1 MEWDHSMRCPDAE
14 EPFTADI
21 DQKQTFRVDVLEFIN
36 EAGAKVFY
44 ERYEGE
50 FPLSF
55 IEQDKKFKM
64 ACEVCEKFGKNL
76 SCPPFSPTFGDYVKD
91 DEKAKVICLRIPQE
105 YFDHVIPEEKY
116 NLCFE
121 KGRQLLTEEL
131 VQFKKQGFR
140 IAGSGP
146 CLACKKCSAE
156 TDVRICFKPEER
168 IFSLESLGVNL
179 ILLANQCFN
188 IDLEWTGYGRP
199 ADFVCAIG
207 AVFFRENLK

>member
-1 MEWDHSMRCPDAE
+1 MRRSDPACPIMEE
-14 EPFTADI
+14 I
-21 DQKQTFRVDVLEFIN
+21 DRNRPFRVEVLEFTT
-36 EAGAKVFY
+36 ESGSTVFY

-64 ACEVCEKFGKNL
+64 ACEVCEKYGKNL
-76 SCPPFSPTFGDYVKD
+76 SCPPFSPTFNDYLKGYR
-91 DEKAKVICLRIPQE
+91 KAKVLCLRIPQE
-105 YFDHVIPEEKY
+105 YIDHVIPEEKY
-116 NLCFE
+116 RLCFE

-131 VQFKKQGFR
+131 VRFRQKGFR

-146 CLACKKCSAE
+146 CLACKKCGAE
-156 TDVRICFKPEER
+156 TGGRNCVKPEER
-168 IFSLESLGVNL
+168 IYSLESLGVNL
-179 ILLANQCFN
+179 ILLANKCFN

-207 AVFFRENLK
+207 AVFYRENAE